1 MAVSKYAKSKMLEI
15 LLYFVAFSI
24 YSFLFYFLGFDVSQY
39 ESIWSIGVY
48 YLVLNIFA
56 IPTASFFLALIQKHK
71 RKDTEK

>member
-1 MAVSKYAKSKMLEI
+1 MAVSKYAKSRMLEL

-39 ESIWSIGVY
+39 ESIWSMGVY

-56 IPTASFFLALIQKHK
+56 IPTASFFLALIQKRK
-71 RKDTEK
+71 CKDTE

>member
-71 RKDTEK
+71 RKGTEK